1 MSTQTPVPAAS
12 AAPARPGRVRR
23 RRTISTAVQA
33 GVFVL
38 ALVALGL
45 AVDWRAVGENVLDFG
60 AVAPMF
66 PNVILVG
73 LGNTLFY
80 TVSAFVVGLLGG
92 MLLALMRMSSFAPYR
107 WLATAYIEFFR
118 GVPALLVF
126 LAFGYGVPFAFGVQW
141 PIPVVVM
148 LALGMVSAAYIAE
161 TLRAGLQAVPKGQL
175 EAARSLG
182 MPHWRAMLTI
192 VIPQAFR
199 IVLPPLTN
207 EVILLT
213 KDSSLVYVL
222 GLAAHEYELTKFG
235 RDGISALDAGM
246 TPILVAGLCYLVITV
261 PLSLLARRFE
271 TRSAR
276 KGH

>member
-1 MSTQTPVPAAS
+1 MSV
-12 AAPARPGRVRR
+12 
-23 RRTISTAVQA
+23 AVQA
-33 GVFVL
+33 AVFVL
-38 ALVALGL
+38 AIVVVALL
-45 AVDWRAVGENVLDFG
+45 ADWQAIAENVLNFSAAG
-60 AVAPMF
+60 PMF

-73 LGNTLFY
+73 LGNTIFY
-80 TVSAFVVGLLGG
+80 TVTAFVVGLLGG

-107 WLATAYIEFFR
+107 WLATAYVEFFR
-118 GVPALLVF
+118 GIPALLVF
-126 LAFGYGVPFAFGVQW
+126 LAFGYGVPFAFGVSW

-148 LALGMVSAAYIAE
+148 IALGMVSAAYIAE
-161 TLRAGLQAVPKGQL
+161 TLRAGLQAVPKGQM

-199 IVLPPLTN
+199 VVLPPLTN

-235 RDGISALDAGM
+235 RDGIAALDAGM
-246 TPILVAGLCYLVITV
+246 TPILVAGLCYLVITI

-271 TRSAR
+271 ARSSR
-276 KGH
+276 KAH

>member
-1 MSTQTPVPAAS
+1 MSTQ
-12 AAPARPGRVRR
+12 APAPTVAAHRPGRARR
-23 RRTISTAVQA
+23 RRTVSIAVPA
-33 GVFVL
+33 AILVL
-38 ALVALGL
+38 AFVIL
-45 AVDWRAVGENVLDFG
+45 AFLIDWSTLAENVFNFA

-66 PNVILVG
+66 PNIVLVG

-80 TVSAFVVGLLGG
+80 TVTSFVVGLLGG
-92 MLLALMRMSSFAPYR
+92 ILLALMRMSSFAPYR
-107 WLATAYIEFFR
+107 WLATAYVEFFR

-126 LAFGYGVPFAFGVQW
+126 LAFGYGVPFAFGVTW

-148 LALGMVSAAYIAE
+148 TALGMVSAAYIAE
-161 TLRAGLQAVPKGQL
+161 TLRAGLQAVPRGQM

-182 MPHWRAMLTI
+182 MPHWRAMVTI

-271 TRSAR
+271 ARSSR
-276 KGH
+276 KVS

>member
-1 MSTQTPVPAAS
+1 MSTHTT
-12 AAPARPGRVRR
+12 AAPARPGRARR
-23 RRTISTAVQA
+23 RRTVSLAIQA
-33 GVFVL
+33 AVFVL
-38 ALVALGL
+38 AIVVLALL
-45 AVDWRAVGENVLDFG
+45 IDWGTIGENVLNFP
-60 AVAPMF
+60 AVAPLF
-66 PNVILVG
+66 PNIILVG

-80 TVSAFVVGLLGG
+80 TATSFVVGLLGG
-92 MLLALMRMSSFAPYR
+92 IVLALMRMSAFAPYR
-107 WLATAYIEFFR
+107 WLATAYVEFFR

-126 LAFGYGVPFAFGVQW
+126 LAFGYGVPFAFGVSW

-148 LALGMVSAAYIAE
+148 TALGMVAAAYIAE
-161 TLRAGLQAVPKGQL
+161 TLRAGLQAVPPGQM

-182 MPHWRAMLTI
+182 MPAWQAMITI

-246 TPILVAGLCYLVITV
+246 TPILVAGLFYLVITV

-271 TRSAR
+271 ARSTK